1 MNNTVA
7 VFLTIPLDKLPCL
20 LPFSPLGTK
29 VEKEIVVLHSFFNYT
44 HIHCHL
50 VKCMNIFRVDQN
62 LKFPVKAIFWSK
74 VKYKSGSGK
83 FVLNLSIFWIDQI
96 KLNSNKSCAKIQDS
110 WFWTCLLDFILEIIK
125 VHIFWEGHKVLRN
138 LPRFFWQIYGGDFTK
153 ISGLLRVYEL

>member
-1 MNNTVA
+1 MDCSLVLGIFDRGDNTYLKSGYSKQIKTPSLLS

-62 LKFPVKAIFWSK
+62 LKFPVKTIFRSK

-83 FVLNLSIFWIDQI
+83 FALNLSLFWIDQI
-96 KLNSNKSCAKIQDS
+96 KLNTDKNCAKIQDS
-110 WFWTCLLDFILEIIK
+110 
-125 VHIFWEGHKVLRN
+125 
-138 LPRFFWQIYGGDFTK
+138 
-153 ISGLLRVYEL
+153 

>member
-1 MNNTVA
+1 MVLHDYLAGESKQIKTPSLLS

-62 LKFPVKAIFWSK
+62 LKFPVKAIFRSK
-74 VKYKSGSGK
+74 VIYKSGSGK
-83 FVLNLSIFWIDQI
+83 FAFIFCDISNID
-96 KLNSNKSCAKIQDS
+96 S
-110 WFWTCLLDFILEIIK
+110 LL
-125 VHIFWEGHKVLRN
+125 
-138 LPRFFWQIYGGDFTK
+138 
-153 ISGLLRVYEL
+153 